1 MTKRTMMSERSWKL
15 SGELAVGDAERLEIV
30 LEDLSDLS
38 GLELPTLSRFE
49 QPNSDLWQID
59 VFFGSQPPDDF
70 VEELLDKAGLF
81 RWQHTFDPVEDR
93 DWVSE
98 SQKLLAP
105 VRAGRFLVYGAHDAD
120 KIHPDLVNL
129 QVDAGQAFGT
139 GKHETTAA
147 CLTLLDA
154 MGDDQAPTNFLDLGT
169 GSGVLAL
176 AASRL
181 WPAARGTA
189 TDIDPIATDV
199 ATRNADIN
207 NMPVREV
214 KSAMPGVAFKTAD
227 GLNDPDLQSETPY
240 DVIIAN
246 ILAGPLVAMASD
258 IVAALAPGGVL
269 ILSGLLITQQ
279 SEVMQAYQEQGLQL
293 IKSEES
299 GEWNALQLAH
309 SS

>member
-1 MTKRTMMSERSWKL
+1 MTEPGWKL
-15 SGELAVGDAERLEIV
+15 SGDLESDRAAQLEIT
-30 LEDLSDLS
+30 LESLSDFC
-38 GLELPTLSRFE
+38 GIDPPTLSRFE
-49 QPNSDLWQID
+49 KPNSDLWQID
-59 VFFGSQPPDDF
+59 VFFDGRPTDKF
-70 VEELLDKAGLF
+70 VKELLDKAGLLQW
-81 RWQHTFDPVEDR
+81 RHTFGPVEDR

-105 VRAGRFLVYGAHDAD
+105 VQAGRFFVFGAHDAD
-120 KIHPDLVNL
+120 KADANLVNL

-154 MGDDQAPTNFLDLGT
+154 LGSDISPGKFLDLGT

-176 AASRL
+176 AANKL
-181 WPAARGTA
+181 WPAASGTA

-199 ATRNADIN
+199 AVENASIN
-207 NMPVREV
+207 KVPIREF
-214 KSAMPGVAFKTAD
+214 KPGILGVAFKTAD
-227 GLNDPDLQSETPY
+227 GLDDAELQSEAPY

-279 SEVMQAYQEQGLQL
+279 SEVMQAYQDQGLQL

-299 GEWNALQLAH
+299 GEWSALQLT
-309 SS
+309 S

>member
-1 MTKRTMMSERSWKL
+1 MSDRSWKL
-15 SGELAVGDAERLEIV
+15 SGELMDSDAERLETV

-49 QPNSDLWQID
+49 QPDSHLWQID
-59 VFFGSQPPDDF
+59 VFFGSEPPDGF
-70 VEELLDKAGLF
+70 IGKLLEKAGLS
-81 RWQHTFDPVEDR
+81 RWRHTIDPVEDR

-105 VRAGRFLVYGAHDAD
+105 VQAGRFLVYGAHDAD
-120 KIHPDLVNL
+120 KADAQLINL

-154 MGDDQAPTNFLDLGT
+154 MSGALAPANFLDLGT

-176 AASRL
+176 AASKM
-181 WPAARGTA
+181 WPSACGTA

-199 ATRNADIN
+199 AIENAGIN
-207 NMPVREV
+207 KVPVREV
-214 KSAMPGVAFKTAD
+214 KTAMPGVAFKTAD
-227 GLNDPDLQSETPY
+227 GLNDPDLRSEAPY

-258 IVAALAPGGVL
+258 IVAALAPEGVL
-269 ILSGLLITQQ
+269 VLSGLLITQQ
-279 SEVMQAYQEQGLQL
+279 DEVLNAYREQGLRL
-293 IKSEES
+293 IKTEES
-299 GEWNALQLAH
+299 GEWSALQLTRN
-309 SS
+309 S